1 MASARQIAAN
11 RRNAKKSTGPKSD
24 SGKKRSSKNA
34 YHHGLSIPR
43 SAVESEAQLKDLA
56 RQFAGEASDA
66 RIPSLA
72 ERAADGH
79 LDLER
84 VRRVQTA
91 MIERAL
97 MLDAPGAGPLDSC
110 MEELRHRI
118 GQTDWPGA
126 TRGESLPQPEMFY
139 PSTPL
144 PHGKEEEER
153 RFAEAVRHI
162 LPDLTKICHYE
173 KRAAGR
179 RDRAIRKIVSLKTAN
194 KKSCYSP
201 SHVTGAPKSVG
212 PQF

>member
-34 YHHGLSIPR
+34 YRHGLSIPM
-43 SAVESEAQLKDLA
+43 STVDSEAQLKDLA
-56 RQFAGEASDA
+56 RQFAEDA
-66 RIPSLA
+66 GDGVILALA
-72 ERAADGH
+72 ERAAGAQ
-79 LDLER
+79 LDLAR
-84 VRRVQTA
+84 VRKAPTV

-97 MLDAPGAGPLDSC
+97 MLYAPGP
-110 MEELRHRI
+110 
-118 GQTDWPGA
+118 TDWPGA
-126 TRGESLPQPEMFY
+126 KRGESLPRSEMFC
-139 PSTPL
+139 PSMPL
-144 PHGKEEEER
+144 PDGKEDEER

-162 LPDLTKICHYE
+162 LPYLTNICRYE